1 MDSRVH
7 VDSDKNIDYD
17 FLDVMVLRK
26 GRKIKHRK
34 KQQKK
39 LPPSLGVH
47 LIEGRKQIILASPR
61 SFLMIYLIWNCQGLG
76 NNSKVQFLKELI
88 RDEKVDFIGLQETQ
102 KSQFSD
108 SWLSSIAG
116 NKSFAWFSAPPNGRS
131 GILLVGFNSE
141 VFDVREH
148 ETGEFMI
155 RTLVLHREKKIL
167 SGILLTCMVLL
178 KRRIKA
184 DLCVSFHHFARE
196 AMFPCSLEE
205 ILIL

>member
-1 MDSRVH
+1 
-7 VDSDKNIDYD
+7 
-17 FLDVMVLRK
+17 
-26 GRKIKHRK
+26 
-34 KQQKK
+34 
-39 LPPSLGVH
+39 
-47 LIEGRKQIILASPR
+47 
-61 SFLMIYLIWNCQGLG
+61 MIGLIWKCQGLG

-88 RDEKVDFIGLQETQ
+88 RDEKIDFIGLQETQ

-116 NKSFAWFSAPPNGRS
+116 SKLFAWFSAPPNGRS
-131 GILLVGFNSE
+131 GGLLVGFNSE

-148 ETGEFMI
+148 EIGEFMI

-167 SGILLTCMVLL
+167 PGILLTCMVLL

-184 DLCVSFHHFARE
+184 NSCVNFRRFARE
-196 AMFPCSLEE
+196 AMFPCSLGE